1 MLSEVFSLSES
12 VNFQDKLRLF
22 KGKAAPVCHMIGSVA
37 GQIFTWL
44 VRLRKVF
51 MAIPVIYIAIKE
63 AIENMSRLPESV
75 GINLLAT
82 GEFAQLVT
90 RNYAVYGPLC
100 VTLVCLL
107 LMFCSRKP
115 VFPWFVSI
123 LSLALP
129 YLILLTNMYPA

>member
-1 MLSEVFSLSES
+1 MSETSSFQEKLGAVKDKVGPVF
-12 VNFQDKLRLF
+12 DT
-22 KGKAAPVCHMIGSVA
+22 IGFVI
-37 GQIFTWL
+37 GQFFTWL

-63 AIENMSRLPESV
+63 ATNNLSQLPESV

-82 GEFAQLVT
+82 GEFAQFVT

-123 LSLALP
+123 VSLALP
-129 YLILLTNMYPA
+129 YLILLTNMYPG